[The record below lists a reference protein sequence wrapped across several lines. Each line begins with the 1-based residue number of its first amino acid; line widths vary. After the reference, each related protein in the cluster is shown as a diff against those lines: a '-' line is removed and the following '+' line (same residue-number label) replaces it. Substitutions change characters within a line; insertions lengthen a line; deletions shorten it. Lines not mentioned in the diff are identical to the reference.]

1 MDRLANLYYAACL
14 MSEAEWEMREKG
26 DRTKSRLAFL
36 FFNRRAARR
45 EPKDIAYYDDLVSR
59 LCL

>member
-1 MDRLANLYYAACL
+1 MLLADANQLRLAL
-14 MSEAEWEMREKG
+14 WIGRKDFF
-26 DRTKSRLAFL
+26 DRRVAG
-36 FFNRRAARR
+36 R